1 MGRRP
6 RRDWRGE
13 VSTSQGQTAV
23 IVLAAWKGGQGKST
37 LATHIASLVDGVLVD
52 LEPWGAATGWWAGR
66 HASTLWQSSD
76 GSAVLRALATG
87 KAPRPRRG
95 EAGRPRLVPSHEQ
108 LLQLGH
114 GVSNGSST
122 TSAWAWTAQGQ
133 PALMVPTAEGPRPLA
148 QAIAEALPRWAAEWG
163 GPVIVDTPAG
173 FSALGDGA
181 IAAADVVVVPVTPD
195 MWSVPA
201 LDKFMAAYREA
212 IPAGLVV
219 PNRVRSR
226 RVSDETWTDIL
237 GSPGVVRP
245 PFVLG
250 PPVLESEVL
259 HVASRP
265 IHSGPVAG
273 ETRETAIRQIEA
285 VAAAA
290 VQLATSSAHR
300 HAV

>member
-1 MGRRP
+1 MRALQRQERTRVVTTP
-6 RRDWRGE
+6 
-13 VSTSQGQTAV
+13 QGPPAV
-23 IVLAAWKGGQGKST
+23 IVMAAWKGGQGKST
-37 LATHIASLVDGVLVD
+37 LATHIASLLDGVLVD

-66 HASTLWQSSD
+66 HATTLWQ
-76 GSAVLRALATG
+76 GSEGSPVLRALATG
-87 KAPRPRRG
+87 KAPRLRRG

-114 GVSNGSST
+114 GVSNGAST
-122 TSAWAWTAQGQ
+122 TSAWAWTAEGQ

-148 QAIAEALPRWAAEWG
+148 HALASALPRWAEEWSC
-163 GPVIVDTPAG
+163 PVIVDTPAG

-181 IAAADVVVVPVTPD
+181 IAAADVVVIPVTPD

-201 LDKFMAAYREA
+201 LDKFMAAYRDA

-219 PNRVRSR
+219 PNRIRTR
-226 RVSDETWTDIL
+226 RVSDETWGDVL
-237 GSPGVVRP
+237 ASPGVVSP

-250 PPVLESEVL
+250 PPVMEAEVL

-273 ETRETAIRQIEA
+273 ETRETAIRQLEA

-290 VQLATSSAHR
+290 LQLATSR
-300 HAV
+300 PRQHAV

>member
-1 MGRRP
+1 
-6 RRDWRGE
+6 
-13 VSTSQGQTAV
+13 
-23 IVLAAWKGGQGKST
+23 VLAAWKGGQGKST
-37 LATHIASLVDGVLVD
+37 LAAHIASLIDGVLID

-66 HASTLWQSSD
+66 NASTLWQSPD

-87 KAPRPRRG
+87 KAPRPRKG

-114 GVSNGSST
+114 GVSNGASA
-122 TSAWAWTAQGQ
+122 TSAWAWTAEGQ
-133 PALMVPTAEGPRPLA
+133 PALMVPTSDGPRPLA
-148 QAIAEALPRWAAEWG
+148 QALAVALPRWADEWSA
-163 GPVIVDTPAG
+163 PVVVDTPAG

-181 IAAADVVVVPVTPD
+181 IAAADVVVLPVTPD

-201 LDKFMAAYREA
+201 LDKFMSAYRDS

-226 RVSDETWTDIL
+226 RVSDETWSDVL
-237 GSPGVVRP
+237 ASPGVVSP

-250 PPVLESEVL
+250 PPVMEAEVI
-259 HVASRP
+259 HTASRP
-265 IHSGPVAG
+265 IHSGPIAG
-273 ETRETAIRQIEA
+273 ETREAVIQQIER

-290 VQLATSSAHR
+290 LQLATSRARR
-300 HAV
+300 HAI